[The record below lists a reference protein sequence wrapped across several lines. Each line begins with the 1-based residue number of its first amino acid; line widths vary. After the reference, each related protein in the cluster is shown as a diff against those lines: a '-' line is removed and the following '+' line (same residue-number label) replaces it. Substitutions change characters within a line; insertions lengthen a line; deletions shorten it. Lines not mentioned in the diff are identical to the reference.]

1 MAEALYLLSK
11 TVQPGDNVINGIVH
25 CLTNDDDGQSAAQTI
40 ATVCALL
47 TAAGHGNI
55 NSTYFDTRTLLA
67 TGSGAL
73 GGDGDYIL
81 IEPLGKV
88 TVTA

>member
-11 TVQPGDNVINGIVH
+11 TVSPGDMVVDDIVH
-25 CLTNDDDGQSAAQTI
+25 MLTNDDDGQTAAQTI
-40 ATVCALL
+40 ATACGLL
-47 TAAGHGNI
+47 RTAGRAIEG
-55 NSTYFDTRTLLA
+55 STYFDTRTLLA

-73 GGDGDYIL
+73 GTDGDYIL
-81 IEPLGKV
+81 LLPRDKV